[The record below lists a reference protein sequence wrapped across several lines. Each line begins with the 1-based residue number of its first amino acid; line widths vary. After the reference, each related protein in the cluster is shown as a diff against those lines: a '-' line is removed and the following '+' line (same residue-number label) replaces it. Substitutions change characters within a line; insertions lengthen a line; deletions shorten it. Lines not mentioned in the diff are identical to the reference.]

1 MSRRSFQCECV
12 EGFNGNGT
20 HCAVGNGTH
29 CEDCQEGYLGN
40 GTLCEDIDEC
50 KLSRWI
56 RWVLWKLRFHHK
68 LKPPRTTTAPENDT
82 TTTTRPQDTDPIS
95 STPKPADEP
104 GQDNTVT
111 DPCMDDEVGT
121 GTPGTGPIVE
131 LMDWSTEELEQ
142 WIADSFFDVFTEV
155 SIDVGQIV
163 DANSSRPV
171 QVVALLQRTAYRE
184 LFPPERGLLD
194 SFFDVFYEIETGNAS
209 LPDLCRN
216 GTCVNTHGSFV
227 CERCNCSQHPHA
239 CSAHGSVHC
248 PDPWQHCH
256 ELHPST
262 CVETATGK
270 CECVCGVG
278 QHAHPAPHATPALT
292 NWAEPRMYCADDTCN
307 CSRHRR
313 CATEQ
318 DAHDCGP
325 TGCWPRKHCW
335 RHAAGTGL
343 ETVCRTLHA
352 ATCKEMVN
360 NETNRSDCQC
370 ICPPGY
376 VAHPF
381 PAGGGGTL
389 ADVSTAGEL
398 MQSFNSASQGDG
410 TRHWLWFCMDVDECH
425 GFRHPR
431 HPQHPCGGEH
441 KPHHHHHHHHHH
453 HQHHHGGHEWL
464 GEALPGPVGARHN
477 CDRSARCHNT
487 PGSFECECPDGAVGN
502 GTHCELGP
510 PAFTSLTVLE
520 STTWPSVGDVLVD
533 NDIFVSFTFNVSLV
547 AGSSINVWGQASPPP
562 LVAERA
568 DACPRARR

>member
-82 TTTTRPQDTDPIS
+82 TTTTRPQDTDPISSTPKPADEPGDNDQTTRPQDTDPIS

-270 CECVCGVG
+270 CECGVRGGAARSSGPARDTRADELGGATDVLCGRHV
-278 QHAHPAPHATPALT
+278 QLLATPALRDGAGCARLRADRVLA
-292 NWAEPRMYCADDTCN
+292 AEALLAPRCRDRAGDGLQNAACSNMQGVWSTTRQTAAIVSASAHQAMLRTR
-307 CSRHRR
+307 SRH
-313 CATEQ
+313 
-318 DAHDCGP
+318 
-325 TGCWPRKHCW
+325 
-335 RHAAGTGL
+335 
-343 ETVCRTLHA
+343 
-352 ATCKEMVN
+352 
-360 NETNRSDCQC
+360 
-370 ICPPGY
+370 
-376 VAHPF
+376 
-381 PAGGGGTL
+381 GGGGTL
-389 ADVSTAGEL
+389 ADG
-398 MQSFNSASQGDG
+398 
-410 TRHWLWFCMDVDECH
+410 VD
-425 GFRHPR
+425 RR
-431 HPQHPCGGEH
+431 
-441 KPHHHHHHHHHH
+441 
-453 HQHHHGGHEWL
+453 
-464 GEALPGPVGARHN
+464 
-477 CDRSARCHNT
+477 
-487 PGSFECECPDGAVGN
+487 GS
-502 GTHCELGP
+502 
-510 PAFTSLTVLE
+510 
-520 STTWPSVGDVLVD
+520 
-533 NDIFVSFTFNVSLV
+533 
-547 AGSSINVWGQASPPP
+547 
-562 LVAERA
+562 
-568 DACPRARR
+568 